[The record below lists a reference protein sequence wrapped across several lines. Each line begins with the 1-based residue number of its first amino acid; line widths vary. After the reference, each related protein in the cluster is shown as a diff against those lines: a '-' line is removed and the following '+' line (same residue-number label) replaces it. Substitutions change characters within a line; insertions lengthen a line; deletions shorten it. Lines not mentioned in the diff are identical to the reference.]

1 MQELASG
8 DIYYLLVDLIFFH
21 QLLSNRTT
29 MSKFK
34 SNEWPEKKK
43 YPGIQKLF
51 LRFSFEATAS
61 GNWKVATDS
70 TDSRNR
76 TSNSKQLF

>member
-1 MQELASG
+1 MQELAGG

-34 SNEWPEKKK
+34 SNE
-43 YPGIQKLF
+43 
-51 LRFSFEATAS
+51 
-61 GNWKVATDS
+61 
-70 TDSRNR
+70 
-76 TSNSKQLF
+76 